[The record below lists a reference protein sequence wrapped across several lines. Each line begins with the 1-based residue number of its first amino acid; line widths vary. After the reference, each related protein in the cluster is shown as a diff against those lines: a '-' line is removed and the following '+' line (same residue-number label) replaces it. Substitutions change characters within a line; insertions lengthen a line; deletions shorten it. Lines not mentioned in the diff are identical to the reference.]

1 MTLDAVWAELESDL
15 DSLSQHFR
23 DFAAAKPVLDA
34 SSHFS
39 FLDECLLEG
48 LLSRVWQ
55 AWNRFCRRCVIES
68 CMGTADAKGLPVEGL
83 PDAISEHHVSSA
95 AIQAKRQAK
104 PYWGAQNSVLRY
116 EPTWGDIDVLAK
128 ILTGL
133 RPTNFT
139 KLLAAFSSGYP
150 SAKALQV
157 IRNGAA
163 HDNVQTRNDINAL
176 RSTFLVFP
184 IGHPTHAMFWIEP
197 TSKDFLITHVI
208 DELKDSGRIAIV

>member
-1 MTLDAVWAELESDL
+1 MPLDVVCAELESEL
-15 DSLSQHFR
+15 DSLSQHCR
-23 DFAAAKPVLDA
+23 DFAAVKPVLDA
-34 SSHFS
+34 ASHFS

-55 AWNRFCRRCVIES
+55 AWNRFCRKCVIES
-68 CMGTADAKGLPVEGL
+68 CMGTKGATGLNITGL
-83 PDAISEHHVSSA
+83 PDAISEQHVSSA
-95 AIQAKRQAK
+95 AIQAKKESK
-104 PYWGAQNSVLRY
+104 PYWGAQNSILRY
-116 EPTWGDIDVLAK
+116 EPTWGDVDVLAR
-128 ILTGL
+128 ILPRL
-133 RPTNFT
+133 HPTNFT
-139 KLLAAFSSGYP
+139 KLLAAFSAGYP

-163 HDNVQTRNDINAL
+163 HDNVQTRNDIDAL

-184 IGHPTHAMFWIEP
+184 IGHPTHAMFWVEP